1 MKWKR
6 TDEESAKTVREQLF
20 LLRYKSELGLV
31 EFLFPHLQHTTSIA
45 ALTFRQPMVAKTA
58 LIENTV
64 AKDC

>member
-6 TDEESAKTVREQLF
+6 TDGEGAQTVREQLF

-31 EFLFPHLQHTTSIA
+31 EFLFSHLHHTTSIA
-45 ALTFRQPMVAKTA
+45 ALTFRQPMVANTA

-64 AKDC
+64 AKD